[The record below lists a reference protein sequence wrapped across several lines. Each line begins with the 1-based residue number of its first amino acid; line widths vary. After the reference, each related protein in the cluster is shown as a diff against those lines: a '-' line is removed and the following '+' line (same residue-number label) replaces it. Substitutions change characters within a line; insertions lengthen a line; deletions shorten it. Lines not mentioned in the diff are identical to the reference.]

1 MECYQNIVISI
12 TFLLETKRKQWFFVF
27 LWTISTIDLL
37 ILYVISAS
45 FNDHIYSDNSVF
57 WLYCRRLKSSS
68 PKYIFVLSL
77 TSFTT
82 FALNIKFE
90 FGTDSGEDQYF
101 FTIQLHPYS
110 VTLGL
115 SSDLLMIYSSCS
127 CTWSLPYSYWK
138 SSVTCVFFQ
147 KKFFRK
153 LKGILLIIVFTYD
166 LAFSL
171 LLFKIVIGGGFRCI

>member
-1 MECYQNIVISI
+1 MLFLHRLMTIYIPTTRCFGCIAGGWNLQVQNI
-12 TFLLETKRKQWFFVF
+12 FLYYRWLHLQHL
-27 LWTISTIDLL
+27 LW
-37 ILYVISAS
+37 IL
-45 FNDHIYSDNSVF
+45 N
-57 WLYCRRLKSSS
+57 L
-68 PKYIFVLSL
+68 
-77 TSFTT
+77 
-82 FALNIKFE
+82 E

-127 CTWSLPYSYWK
+127 CTWSLSYSYWK